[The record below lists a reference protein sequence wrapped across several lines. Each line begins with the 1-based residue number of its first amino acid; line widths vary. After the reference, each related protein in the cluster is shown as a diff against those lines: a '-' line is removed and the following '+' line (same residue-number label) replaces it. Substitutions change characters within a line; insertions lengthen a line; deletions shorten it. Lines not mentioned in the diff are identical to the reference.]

1 MCVAIVHYK
10 CVTRKGS
17 DALWIN
23 FKWVYLIKTYSENAQ
38 ILALCRKEVLLA
50 RLTDI
55 ITGLCFLDV

>member
-17 DALWIN
+17 DALWIK
-23 FKWVYLIKTYSENAQ
+23 FKLVYLIKNIQLNAQ
-38 ILALCRKEVLLA
+38 ILSVCRENVLFA